1 MNFSLLRMLL
11 INRIPEF
18 HWFFYQ
24 TQKVSSSRSCV
35 FLARARSAREVTRPF
50 LISVCCIGDTRGDY
64 SEDVRAEVIS
74 YDNMIIYLKLIR
86 LQPARY
92 ASTWLAI
99 VLKLFN
105 KLAEHKDK
113 SISASN
119 LAEGTGADV
128 SLIGEYRLR
137 KR

>member
-1 MNFSLLRMLL
+1 
-11 INRIPEF
+11 
-18 HWFFYQ
+18 
-24 TQKVSSSRSCV
+24 
-35 FLARARSAREVTRPF
+35 
-50 LISVCCIGDTRGDY
+50 
-64 SEDVRAEVIS
+64 VRAEVIS